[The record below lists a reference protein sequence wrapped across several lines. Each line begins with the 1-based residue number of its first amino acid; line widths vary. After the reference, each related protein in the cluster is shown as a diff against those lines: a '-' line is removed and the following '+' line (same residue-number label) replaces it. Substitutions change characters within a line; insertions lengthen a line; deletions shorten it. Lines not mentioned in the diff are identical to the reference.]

1 MSGGWRSQGCLV
13 TFSATLSFAC
23 QVSSNLK
30 SGSHKH
36 NHRLTTFSYVK
47 QAQGNKAYASAVTLE
62 EIWKYSRWR
71 MKCLCLPHVGS
82 QAQTQGMEK
91 VSFLA
96 LTLMLIS
103 CRFPHDCSYAYAY
116 ACAYRTSGN
125 QALGTCSQA
134 HLFHEFNGSEI
145 EEHGKSFSGILREN
159 VFSPSLLAGSLCG
172 GYLAS
177 ILTGRHFARPI
188 ITSPRVWN

>member
-1 MSGGWRSQGCLV
+1 MAKPSFPTHVVGKYDTESIRVTVSGGWRSQGCLV
-13 TFSATLSFAC
+13 TFSATVFCLS
-23 QVSSNLK
+23 VSSTLK
-30 SGSHKH
+30 PCSHKH
-36 NHRLTTFSYVK
+36 NHRLATFSYAK

-82 QAQTQGMEK
+82 QAQAQGMEK

-116 ACAYRTSGN
+116 AYAYFMPVPTR
-125 QALGTCSQA
+125 LFLCLRLRLC
-134 HLFHEFNGSEI
+134 LFH
-145 EEHGKSFSGILREN
+145 
-159 VFSPSLLAGSLCG
+159 AGSHTIVLM
-172 GYLAS
+172 
-177 ILTGRHFARPI
+177 LTLMLVLIAQVGTRL
-188 ITSPRVWN
+188 